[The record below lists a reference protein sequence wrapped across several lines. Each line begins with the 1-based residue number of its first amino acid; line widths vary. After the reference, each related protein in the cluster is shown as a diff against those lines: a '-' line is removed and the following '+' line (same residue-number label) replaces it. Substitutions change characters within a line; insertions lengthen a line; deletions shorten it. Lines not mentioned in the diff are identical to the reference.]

1 MISAMGKRIE
11 RDASTAI
18 AYVRVS
24 TGKQELS
31 LDAQRTAIEAWAA
44 SKGVK
49 IAAWYQDQGVKGSTP
64 LEQRPG
70 LLSAMTG
77 VAEHNAGLLVILR
90 RDRIARDV
98 LVAGLID
105 RAVESYGAQVHSIDG
120 AGNGKSP
127 TEVFT
132 KTILDASSQLE
143 RAMIAARTKAA
154 LAEKKA
160 RGERLGR
167 TPISELLPGETVE
180 LVKSL
185 YNSGCYTHAS
195 LADELNRRGVPTA
208 TGNGKWWKRTV
219 QQVLK
224 IENTSAASIAVP

>member
-1 MISAMGKRIE
+1 MAKRVQ
-11 RDASTAI
+11 RDPATAI
-18 AYVRVS
+18 AYLRVS
-24 TGKQELS
+24 TGKQELG
-31 LDAQRTAIEAWAA
+31 LDAQKSAIQAWATRND
-44 SKGVK
+44 VT
-49 IAAWYQDQGVKGSTP
+49 IAAWYEDQGVKGSTP

-77 VAEHNAGLLVILR
+77 VAEHNASKLVILR

-105 RAVESYGAQVHSIDG
+105 RAVEGFGAQVYSVDG
-120 AGNGKSP
+120 GGNGRSP

-143 RAMIAARTKAA
+143 RAMIASRTKAA

-160 RGERLGR
+160 KGERLGR
-167 TPISELLPGETVE
+167 IPLSELLSAETLN

-185 YNSGCYTHAS
+185 YESGNYTHAS
-195 LADELNRRGVPTA
+195 LADELNRRGVSTA

-219 QQVLK
+219 QQTLK
-224 IENTSAASIAVP
+224 LAENH